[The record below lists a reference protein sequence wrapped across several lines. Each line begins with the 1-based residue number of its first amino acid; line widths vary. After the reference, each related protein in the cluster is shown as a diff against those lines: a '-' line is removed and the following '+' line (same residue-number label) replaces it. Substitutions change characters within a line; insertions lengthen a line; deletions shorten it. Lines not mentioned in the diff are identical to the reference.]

1 MIDIHTHLLPFVD
14 DGVNDYNEAIEI
26 LIDLQHQGVEH
37 LFVTPHYYRLR
48 NYLSTYQENLVIFNQ
63 LKEMVEDKNLSIKL
77 YLANEIKFSK
87 DIFKEI
93 ESGLVHPLK
102 DQMYLIEFSVKSSA
116 YEISEAVF
124 NMVVKGYTPIIAHV
138 ERYLQLSKDDVFEL
152 KRLGALVQV
161 NASSLLG
168 KHGGKEKRY
177 VKTLINQDLVD
188 FIASDSHQLN
198 ANLMLDGYRYVEK
211 KFSKDKAD
219 QLFNNIKVL

>member
-177 VKTLINQDLVD
+177 VKTLINQNLVD

>member
-152 KRLGALVQV
+152 KRLGALIQV

-198 ANLMLDGYRYVEK
+198 ADLMLDGYRYVEK
-211 KFSKDKAD
+211 KFSKEKAD